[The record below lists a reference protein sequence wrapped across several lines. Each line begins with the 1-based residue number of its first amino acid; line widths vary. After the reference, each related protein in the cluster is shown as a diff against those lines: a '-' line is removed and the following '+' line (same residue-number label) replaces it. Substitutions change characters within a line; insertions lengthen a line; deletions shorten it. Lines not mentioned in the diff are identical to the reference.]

1 MTTATRDQMRSRR
14 SRVHG
19 QVNKAATRRTLNR
32 ADRRRA
38 RLDLREGYEPAA
50 RPALT
55 LERVLI

>member
-1 MTTATRDQMRSRR
+1 MTNAVRDQIRGRR
-14 SRVHG
+14 SRVQG
-19 QVNKAATRRTLNR
+19 QVNKAGTRRTLNR

-38 RLDLREGYEPAA
+38 KLDLREGFEPSD